1 MFNLNCDDMKRIYL
15 MTALSHLRSKRFAE
29 SSVRTVLLTVIL
41 MLPFCLHAIDG
52 YRSYDPNVVYLEKD
66 GLCYVVQID
75 RNNRTAEA
83 AIYGYSTSEP
93 ITYDEWNTDST
104 LTIEPFHLEYG
115 DLDGYDEYDID
126 QEAKDLLYYLWE
138 IPVTA
143 IRKEAFYQCTDLK
156 NVKISSG
163 VKSIGR
169 RAFRKSSIKSLQIE
183 YSSDNRDVEIGEE
196 CFRECRRLETLQIG
210 RSVEEIPAGMCL
222 SCPAL
227 DFVVIS
233 PAPNN
238 TLKKIGALA
247 FANCTSLTYLDAN
260 NAVDAIGKGAF
271 VNCYA
276 LKNIWMPRAQNT
288 AKSIGDYAFGNCYSL
303 VYYDFNNVLQSIGN
317 GAFFN
322 CDGLT
327 YLTIPGSVTAI
338 GDYAFTGCDNLT
350 DLKLHDALTTIG
362 QRAFSACYQLKGV
375 EIPNSVTSIGEAAF
389 SGARASY
396 ALWGESALTDTTFL
410 EIASSFESY
419 GVDQGGMKRIV
430 IGNSL
435 DTIAN
440 YTFGG
445 QVPDTIVCMAPVPP
459 VWMGTYVFS
468 RNAYSGSVLCVPR
481 VLVESYAAAPGW
493 ENFQH
498 IEGIEVFGDGDLTG
512 NGILDVT
519 DVTLLIGMAL
529 NSEDVS
535 AKADLNGDGQITVSD
550 ITILINMLLNAAN

>member
-1 MFNLNCDDMKRIYL
+1 MFNQNCDDMKINYF
-15 MTALSHLRSKRFAE
+15 MAALSHLREKGFAE
-29 SSVRTVLLTVIL
+29 NSVRTVLFTVIL
-41 MLPFCLHAIDG
+41 MFPVCLHALGG
-52 YRSYDPNVVYLEKD
+52 YYSYDPNVVYLEKD
-66 GLCYVVQID
+66 GIGYKVQVD
-75 RNNRTAEA
+75 RNNQTAEA
-83 AIYGYSTSEP
+83 EIYGFSTSQP
-93 ITYDEWNTDST
+93 ITYEEWNTDST
-104 LTIEPFHLEYG
+104 LWIESFHLEYG
-115 DLDGYDEYDID
+115 DLDGYDEYDIN
-126 QEAKDLLYYLWE
+126 QEVKELLYDLWE
-138 IPVTA
+138 IPVTS
-143 IRKEAFYQCTDLK
+143 IGENAFYECADLN
-156 NVKISSG
+156 NVKITG
-163 VKSIGR
+163 TVKSIGR
-169 RAFRKSSIKSLQIE
+169 RAFWKSSIRTLQIE
-183 YSSDNRDVEIGEE
+183 YSSENRDIEIGEQ

-210 RSVEEIPAGMCL
+210 RRMEEIPAGMCL
-222 SCPAL
+222 CCPAL
-227 DFVVIS
+227 DFVTIS

-247 FANCTSLTYLDAN
+247 FANCTSLPYFDAN
-260 NAVDAIGKGAF
+260 NAVEVIGKGAF

-303 VYYDFNNVLQSIGN
+303 VYFDFNNVLQSIGN

-327 YLTIPGSVTAI
+327 NLTIPSSVTAI

-375 EIPNSVTSIGEAAF
+375 EIPNSVTSIGDAAF
-389 SGARASY
+389 CGAQASY
-396 ALWGESALTDTTFL
+396 ALWNENALKDTTFL

-419 GVDQGGMKRIV
+419 GVEQGGMKKIV

-459 VWMGTYVFS
+459 VWMNNYVFT
-468 RNAYSGSVLCVPR
+468 RGVYSGSVLCVPR
-481 VLVESYAAAPGW
+481 VLVASYAAAPGW
-493 ENFQH
+493 ANFLH
-498 IEGIEVFGDGDLTG
+498 VEGIEVFGDGDLSG
-512 NGILDVT
+512 NGTLDVT
-519 DVTLLIGMAL
+519 DVTLLISMAL
-529 NSEDVS
+529 NNEDVS